1 MIGYKPVIGF
11 GMCRWR
17 AALMPGLRKASK
29 LAVTS
34 ILACGLAT
42 AAPMSMAQDDSTL
55 RAIES
60 EGAERNDERRDAQA
74 SVDEVHDETR
84 RLIDSYRAELRIVE
98 GLETYIGMLDTQI
111 SNQESEI
118 ATLQTSITDVA
129 VIERQILP
137 LLARMIDGLDQF
149 IALDLPF
156 LGDERSER
164 VTRLRDL
171 LTRSDVTVA
180 EKARRVFEAYQIESD
195 YGRTIEAYRAKLA
208 VDGGSFDADF
218 LRVGRVALL
227 YRTVGDERL
236 GFWDGDSWEALPDS
250 PYRRYIEQG
259 LKVARQEV
267 APELLTVPLATD
279 RVEVQ

>member
-1 MIGYKPVIGF
+1 MKGYKPGHNL
-11 GMCRWR
+11 GKAWR
-17 AALMPGLRKASK
+17 RVKMAPGLKAASK
-29 LAVTS
+29 LAVAVL
-34 ILACGLAT
+34 LAGALGAPAPQGL
-42 AAPMSMAQDDSTL
+42 AQDDRTL
-55 RAIES
+55 RAIEN
-60 EGAERNDERRDAQA
+60 EGVERNDERRDAQA
-74 SVDEVHDETR
+74 SVDEVHDQTR
-84 RLIDSYRAELRIVE
+84 RLIDAYRAELRIVE
-98 GLETYIGMLDTQI
+98 GLETYIEMLDAQI
-111 SNQESEI
+111 SNQENEI
-118 ATLQTSITDVA
+118 STLQTSNPDGA

-137 LLARMIDGLDQF
+137 LLARMIDGLEQF
-149 IALDLPF
+149 VALDLPF

-164 VTRLRDL
+164 VRRLRDL

-218 LRVGRVALL
+218 LRVGRVALI

-259 LKVARQEV
+259 LKVARQEI

>member
-1 MIGYKPVIGF
+1 MTEYKPGHDL
-11 GMCRWR
+11 GKAWR
-17 AALMPGLRKASK
+17 RVAMAPGLKAASK
-29 LAVTS
+29 LAVAVL
-34 ILACGLAT
+34 LAGALGAPAPQGL
-42 AAPMSMAQDDSTL
+42 AQDDRTL
-55 RAIES
+55 RAIEN
-60 EGAERNDERRDAQA
+60 EGVERNDERRDAQA
-74 SVDEVHDETR
+74 SVDEVHDQTR
-84 RLIDSYRAELRIVE
+84 RLIDAYRAELRIVE
-98 GLETYIGMLDTQI
+98 GLETYIEMLDTQI
-111 SNQESEI
+111 SNQENEI
-118 ATLQTSITDVA
+118 STLQTSITDVA

-137 LLARMIDGLDQF
+137 LLARMIDGLEQF
-149 IALDLPF
+149 VALDLPF

-164 VTRLRDL
+164 VRRLRDL

-218 LRVGRVALL
+218 LRVGRVALI

-259 LKVARQEV
+259 LKVARQEI